1 MRVRLQEQARRLTHG
16 AVVAHA
22 CHSTPPRRDR
32 RAGTNMRARATQEL
46 KARHREV
53 MGESLMDMLRA
64 LATPN
69 MDIRK
74 KTLDIAL
81 DLITS
86 RNIDEARPRR
96 RPGPPCAPRCQCR
109 ASPAV
114 LGAASPPGREPER
127 RSVFLSQCL
136 CGPQLRRGEGRCC
149 GAR

>member
-1 MRVRLQEQARRLTHG
+1 MTAARARI
-16 AVVAHA
+16 
-22 CHSTPPRRDR
+22 
-32 RAGTNMRARATQEL
+32 MRACAAQDL

-96 RPGPPCAPRCQCR
+96 RPGPPCAPPCQCR
-109 ASPAV
+109 ASLTV
-114 LGAASPPGREPER
+114 LGAASSPGREPER
-127 RSVFLSQCL
+127 RSVSLSECL
-136 CGPQLRRGEGRCC
+136 CRPQIRRGEGRCC
-149 GAR
+149 GARQV